1 MADAAA
7 AIDSGALLLEVIRTA
22 GPVGVIVLAAAWWKK
37 SPGPADRPDVVQ
49 LLGEIRDLVR
59 DANHQ
64 RAALRE
70 SQERVEARLTAIQPV
85 RPVVAPVQSVAEQ
98 H

>member
-22 GPVGVIVLAAAWWKK
+22 GPVGVIALAAAWWKK
-37 SPGPADRPDVVQ
+37 APGPPDRPDVVQ

-70 SQERVEARLTAIQPV
+70 SQERIEARLTTIQPV
-85 RPVVAPVQSVAEQ
+85 RPLIGPVQAVEQ